1 MATITGQFNLTS
13 NSASAATNPGPF
25 SVSLAASITKAVNV
39 DLVDHFTI
47 ASVRT
52 GYDATG
58 FELNAPYGQILVN
71 GSDFTA
77 SAHSDGTTLDHH
89 GCYIYIVNTT
99 AVTSNHIIAIG
110 HTTDADAGDGSET
123 DSDGGSDE
131 NDLEPI
137 VAGDADT
144 MANKNQR
151 LFSLRPGEFA
161 WFPYDYTGDLYAQAT
176 GASQSLEFWR
186 FDRV

>member
-52 GYDATG
+52 GFDDTG
-58 FELNAPYGQILVN
+58 FASNSPYGQILVN

-99 AVTSNHIIAIG
+99 AVTSNHIISIG
-110 HTTDADAGDGSET
+110 HTTDADAGDDSEA
-123 DSDGGSDE
+123 GGTGGA
-131 NDLEPI
+131 DLEPI

-144 MANKNQR
+144 MADKNQR